1 MDRLALSRQ
10 VVATWETMGGPTES
24 EGNLRMI
31 GNEVEIL
38 RAFGRE
44 HPDRSAEADQL
55 VSRYTALADKISARL
70 HIEAHPAA
78 TPYRAPDQS

>member
-31 GNEVEIL
+31 GNEVETL
-38 RAFGRE
+38 RAFERE
-44 HPDRSAEADQL
+44 HPNRTAETEQL
-55 VSRYTALADKISARL
+55 VARYTALADKISSRL
-70 HIEAHPAA
+70 HIEADPAA
-78 TPYRAPDQS
+78 APYRAPDQS